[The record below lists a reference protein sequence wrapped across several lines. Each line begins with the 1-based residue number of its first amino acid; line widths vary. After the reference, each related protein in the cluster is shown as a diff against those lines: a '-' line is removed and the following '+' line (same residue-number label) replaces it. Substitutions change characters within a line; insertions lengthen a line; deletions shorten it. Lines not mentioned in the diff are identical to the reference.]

1 MLILVCML
9 LFCLHSYECV
19 DFTYHVNENEN
30 PGIYF
35 GDLGI
40 DTRFM
45 ESISSK
51 DHNLIWFS
59 QLQEDKIGNSLFNV
73 SKTGRLYTAK
83 SLDAESLCKY
93 NTECSV
99 MVDIAVRKGKSFA
112 KILEVKVIIEDIND
126 NEPIFPDN
134 EVNINFDETDG
145 RGTMR
150 SIPNAVDRDV
160 HLLNSQIS
168 YELIKEEDDP
178 FTLAVSRRV
187 DSSYSLSITLENKLD
202 REIKDIYMLQIIA
215 KDGGTPSKHG
225 ILDVQISVTD
235 ENDNPPIFSQDI
247 YNITVNNR
255 QAKEI
260 PVLILSA
267 TDLDSGKN
275 GNVSYYFSSMTSER
289 AKSFFEIN
297 KNTGEIFLLKKFKP
311 EKKQTYKLFIEARDS
326 GSPPLSSVVT
336 VVVNVINKQNNAPV
350 IEVNFSELTGNT
362 ATISEAME
370 VGSFIAYVKVVD
382 NDIGLNGQV
391 TCDLQHNKFTL
402 QSLGQKRYKVS
413 VKQTVDRESESRI
426 NFTITCSDRGTPSLK
441 TEHEFSLKV
450 TDVNDVKPQFTKETF
465 KFLTYENEKSNFPVG
480 FINATDPDLGIGGD
494 LTYALLSS
502 TQHVLPFE
510 ISDYG
515 FILAKQSLDREQQ
528 SIYKFKVLV
537 KDNGIPSLNDT
548 ANVIVEVMDENDNA
562 PYFVFPSV
570 DPFSLDVY
578 YQPQSSNDITTL
590 RASDRDIRQNAF
602 LKYGIMKGNNRQ
614 LFSVNPYTG
623 VLSFSRTVYQNDA
636 GSYAL
641 KFFVKDSG
649 TPVLSATTTLS
660 LTLTVSNKSSTK
672 FTAVNLQSDDKIHIN
687 LFIIIIVAAVTVSV
701 LLVVSITICIVRRN
715 NLQGNQHIF
724 RTDPQKR
731 HVGRNTESEYSCA
744 KQVSSIHESP
754 DVLQNIDKEED
765 LPHMW
770 SRGNL
775 SLEHKSSQKLRD
787 PSIEIHCQ
795 TLTSGN
801 IPKYSQPAA
810 RSSAG
815 RKDKDVAVSSPYYRE
830 ITKPSHADQSCNKG
844 RTDHFD
850 DLPIA
855 DFLNHHMRPS
865 L

>member
-1 MLILVCML
+1 M
-9 LFCLHSYECV
+9 HSYECA

-30 PGIYF
+30 PGVYF

-51 DHNLIWFS
+51 DHSLIWFS
-59 QLQEDKIGNSLFNV
+59 QLQEEKMGNLLFNV
-73 SKTGRLYTAK
+73 SKNGRLFTAK
-83 SLDAESLCKY
+83 SLDAEALCKY

-99 MVDIAVRKGKSFA
+99 MVDIAVRKGNSFA

-126 NEPIFPDN
+126 NQPIFPN
-134 EVNINFDETDG
+134 KKVSINFDETDG
-145 RGTMR
+145 SGTRR
-150 SIPNAVDRDV
+150 SIPNAVDKDV
-160 HLLNSQIS
+160 HILNSQIS
-168 YELIKEEDDP
+168 YELIKQPDDP

-202 REIKDIYMLQIIA
+202 REVKDIYELQVIA

-235 ENDNPPIFSQDI
+235 ENDNPPIFSKDM
-247 YNITVNNR
+247 YNVTVNNR
-255 QAKEI
+255 HSKEI

-275 GNVSYYFSSMTSER
+275 GNVSYYFSSMTSDR
-289 AKSFFEIN
+289 AKSCFEIN
-297 KNTGEIFLLKKFKP
+297 ENTGEIFLHKNYKP
-311 EKKQTYKLFIEARDS
+311 EKKQTYKLFIEARDN
-326 GSPPLSSVVT
+326 GSPPLSSVAP
-336 VVVNVINKQNNAPV
+336 VVVNIINNQNTAPV
-350 IEVNFSELTGNT
+350 IEVNFSERTGNT

-382 NDIGLNGQV
+382 NDRGLNGQV

-413 VKQTVDRESESRI
+413 VKEAVDRETESKI
-426 NFTITCSDRGTPSLK
+426 NFTITCSDRGSPSLT
-441 TEHEFSLKV
+441 TEHYFSLKV

-465 KFLTYENEKSNFPVG
+465 KFLTYENEMANFPVG
-480 FINATDPDLGIGGD
+480 FINATDPDLGLGGD
-494 LTYALLSS
+494 LKYTLLSNN
-502 TQHVLPFE
+502 QHILPFQ

-528 SIYKFKVLV
+528 SVYKFKVLV
-537 KDNGIPSLNDT
+537 KDNGTPSLNDT
-548 ANVIVEVMDENDNA
+548 ANVVVEVMDENDNA

-578 YQPQSSNDITTL
+578 YQPESSNDITTL

-602 LKYGIMKGNNRQ
+602 LKYGIINGNSRQ

-623 VLSFSRTVYQNDA
+623 VLSFQRTVYQNDA
-636 GSYAL
+636 GSYTL
-641 KFFVKDSG
+641 KFFVNDSG
-649 TPVLSATTTLS
+649 APVLSATTTLS

-672 FTAVNLQSDDKIHIN
+672 LTAVHLQSDDKIHIN

-701 LLVVSITICIVRRN
+701 LLVVSITICIVRKN
-715 NLQGNQHIF
+715 NLQSSQHIF

-731 HVGRNTESEYSCA
+731 HVNRNTESEYSCA

-754 DVLQNIDKEED
+754 DVLQNIEKDED
-765 LPHMW
+765 LHHMW
-770 SRGNL
+770 SRGTL
-775 SLEHKSSQKLRD
+775 TLDHKSSQKLRD
-787 PSIEIHCQ
+787 PTIEIHCQ

-801 IPKYSQPAA
+801 IPKYSQPAV
-810 RSSAG
+810 RNPV
-815 RKDKDVAVSSPYYRE
+815 RKDKEAVVSPPYYRE
-830 ITKPSHADQSCNKG
+830 ITKSSPADQSFTKG
-844 RTDHFD
+844 RSDDHFQ

-855 DFLNHHMRPS
+855 DFVNYPMRPS